1 MAEVKVDSMQLAG
14 ASAFTTPAIK
24 LPAL

>member
-1 MAEVKVDSMQLAG
+1 MAEVKVKSMQPAFAG
-14 ASAFTTPAIK
+14 AFTTPAIK